1 MKVRPY
7 FLGELFKKMLEIDI
21 SYVIVHTYMEFL
33 KSGLLYKTQAI
44 IQKKLFLIFQIKK
57 ISLSGSLLLEV
68 PNQSGGGMG
77 ISRSTRL
84 ESFVRNDTVLWKSA
98 RSAVHHFLITSLLI
112 GNDANRKAFASI
124 YR

>member
-1 MKVRPY
+1 
-7 FLGELFKKMLEIDI
+7 
-21 SYVIVHTYMEFL
+21 
-33 KSGLLYKTQAI
+33 
-44 IQKKLFLIFQIKK
+44 
-57 ISLSGSLLLEV
+57 
-68 PNQSGGGMG
+68 MG

-124 YR
+124 YRYESFAIFRETKKKKSNINKMKNFPSN

>member
-1 MKVRPY
+1 M
-7 FLGELFKKMLEIDI
+7 
-21 SYVIVHTYMEFL
+21 
-33 KSGLLYKTQAI
+33 
-44 IQKKLFLIFQIKK
+44 
-57 ISLSGSLLLEV
+57 EV

-124 YR
+124 YRYKICTKFIFLCVDLFVTNLLTILFTFFQQKLWSDDERIHHG

>member
-1 MKVRPY
+1 
-7 FLGELFKKMLEIDI
+7 
-21 SYVIVHTYMEFL
+21 
-33 KSGLLYKTQAI
+33 
-44 IQKKLFLIFQIKK
+44 
-57 ISLSGSLLLEV
+57 
-68 PNQSGGGMG
+68 MG

-124 YR
+124 YRYKICTKKFFVCVDLFVTNLLTILFTIFQQKLWSDDERIYHG